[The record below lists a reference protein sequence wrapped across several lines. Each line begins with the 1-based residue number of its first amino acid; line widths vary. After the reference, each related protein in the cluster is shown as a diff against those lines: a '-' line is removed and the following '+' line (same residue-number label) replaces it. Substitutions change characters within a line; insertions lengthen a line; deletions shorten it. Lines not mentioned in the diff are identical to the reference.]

1 MIKKGTKMKKLL
13 LVGFLLI
20 GQFGNAKIDVSKL
33 FVDSNNGDNNSNSRY
48 NATNEKIEDTGDAD
62 RLIKNIT
69 GQDPKIYQ
77 QGATWGAWG
86 GRWTDPETL
95 PIGETCDSD
104 GKNCQKI
111 YAPTP
116 SQKEMNEKKQK
127 RRNNLIQAY
136 FEDISFFPT
145 QDIGLKAL
153 DADIQALQKR
163 IGELRNDVLKAR
175 LNDFLLIAKTVSNIM
190 NTAIINDKNLEVFNG
205 FKPSVSGNRVSQA
218 LAEAES
224 ALKSADFNR
233 DSASRLT
240 YVEVIKRLDA
250 INLEVQKLKK
260 HHNNSVKEALEKA
273 NEELVKINRAQLRSN
288 INSQEYVQYAT
299 KIDLY
304 NEIIAEL
311 KLEEADL
318 KDVGTKAKEDVE
330 LITKAVDQAKAACKN
345 NPIKALELAESD
357 LLDMN
362 NRLITL
368 ETMFGNRPS
377 DAVSDQKK
385 LINLQHKVIAALK
398 NEVKTFNIKVQKK
411 IDEKVQKAQG
421 NRQKALEY
429 LVTQDKGYGFLG
441 NAFVWNKEQV
451 LEDQINNIQ
460 DPVEQQAARELKKQN
475 DSGFNNSN
483 NSSSNNVSA
492 VASSG
497 NPLENASYQLLS
509 QFGLTVDQLNDE
521 TRQELARVLAAA
533 NQDTRNII
541 ENSQLTIQEKQRE
554 KNLVGQKMIKDL
566 TQVILTFKTGVSSY
580 ALDSRD
586 PQLIAMEAGTN
597 YLVNKLMPQV
607 PANNNLSNYN
617 F

>member
-1 MIKKGTKMKKLL
+1 MKKLL
-13 LVGFLLI
+13 LVGFLLV
-20 GQFGNAKIDVSKL
+20 GQFGNAEIDVTKL
-33 FVDSNNGDNNSNSRY
+33 LADLNNGSNNSSGQY
-48 NATNEKIEDTGDAD
+48 NTTNEKIEDTGDAD
-62 RLIKNIT
+62 RLIQNIT
-69 GQDPKIYQ
+69 GEDPKIYQ
-77 QGATWGAWG
+77 QGGTWGVWG
-86 GRWTDPETL
+86 GRWTDPEKA
-95 PIGETCDSD
+95 PIGEKCDSD
-104 GKNCQKI
+104 DKNCVKI
-111 YAPTP
+111 YAPVP
-116 SQKEMNEKKQK
+116 SQKEINEKKQK
-127 RRNNLIQAY
+127 RNINLIEAY
-136 FEDISFFPT
+136 FADRILYPT
-145 QDIGLKAL
+145 QELGFKAL
-153 DADIQALQKR
+153 NADIQALHKR
-163 IGELRNDVLKAR
+163 IGELRNDALKTR
-175 LNDFLLIAKTVSNIM
+175 LNDFLLIAKAVSNIM
-190 NTAIINDKNLEVFNG
+190 NTAIINEKILVIFNG
-205 FKPSVSGNRVSQA
+205 LKPSVSGNRISQA
-218 LAEAES
+218 LAEAEL
-224 ALKSADFNR
+224 ALQSADSAR
-233 DSASRLT
+233 DLVSRSM
-240 YVEVIKRLDA
+240 YVDVMKRLDA
-250 INLEVQKLKK
+250 INTEVQKLKK
-260 HHNNSVKEALEKA
+260 HHNNSAKEALEKA
-273 NEELVKINRAQLRSN
+273 KEELAKIKSVQLRSGFD
-288 INSQEYVQYAT
+288 SPQYAQHGA

-304 NEIIAEL
+304 AEVVKEL
-311 KLEEADL
+311 ELEEIDL
-318 KDVGTKAKEDVE
+318 KDVGTKAKEDVGS
-330 LITKAVDQAKAACKN
+330 ITKAVNQAKAAQKN

-362 NRLITL
+362 NHLITL

-451 LEDQINNIQ
+451 LNDQINNIQ

-475 DSGFNNSN
+475 ESGSNNSN
-483 NSSSNNVSA
+483 NSSYNNVSG

-521 TRQELARVLAAA
+521 TKQELARVLAAA

-541 ENSQLTIQEKQRE
+541 ENPQLSIQEKQRE

-597 YLVNKLMPQV
+597 YLVNKLMPQA